1 MGLVVK
7 GEDDQSDKGS
17 GEEGVSVLGEVQE
30 EFEEDEEEAADVP
43 DDASSTRI
51 HAASS
56 SERGGLKFGRVA
68 FQFAHSIAVGALLSL
83 TLFFLSRSL
92 HF

>member
-1 MGLVVK
+1 MRLVLQ
-7 GEDDQSDKGS
+7 GEYDQSGKEGD
-17 GEEGVSVLGEVQE
+17 EEGMGGLEEV
-30 EFEEDEEEAADVP
+30 EEDEKEAADVP
-43 DDASSTRI
+43 DEASSTRI

-56 SERGGLKFGRVA
+56 SERDGLKFGRVA

-83 TLFFLSRSL
+83 TLFFLSKSL